1 MRGILRTVSRT
12 SLSWI
17 WAPGLAARYL
27 CSLLLTSLM
36 AQDLPAQTFSVLHT
50 FTNEVEG
57 YELYGGLARD
67 GAGVV

>member
-1 MRGILRTVSRT
+1 L
-12 SLSWI
+12 
-17 WAPGLAARYL
+17 
-27 CSLLLTSLM
+27 LLLTSLV

-67 GAGVV
+67 GAGDLYGVSYYGGTAGYGTLV